1 MLKHSLHI
9 LNSGMEVIKVPMQGL
24 PSITALVMGNTGSR
38 YEDPNQQGLAHFFE
52 HMVFKGTKNYPSAKI
67 LAETIDSV
75 GAETNAFTSK
85 EFTGYYIKIKSDRI
99 KLALDVLSDMLFL
112 PILPEDEITKEKQVI
127 IEEMNMYHDAPM
139 RDVGNLF
146 DSLFFI
152 DQTLGHD
159 VIGTKKT
166 VLSLNRS
173 NFLKFLQ
180 RWYGLSNLTL
190 VLAGDAQVLES
201 PQLLVEI
208 EKLFEAKAAGQNRQ
222 KGRIDVAQ
230 LLGQP
235 PLSTN
240 KLKVRHQDTK
250 QVHLMLGWPSY
261 SRLDSRRYALS
272 LLANILGGNMSSR
285 LFTEVREKRGLCY
298 YVNAGPDYFHETGT
312 MAVAAGVDPKRTH
325 EAISVILDE
334 CQSLLATR
342 PITTKEL
349 AKAKENIVGSMALS
363 FEDSQVVAQYFG
375 LKQLLMR
382 RIETPQ
388 ELIDKIRSLT
398 LDEVQAVVQE
408 VISAKQ
414 LRLCLIGAF
423 DASEFK
429 QYIV

>member
-9 LNSGMEVIKVPMQGL
+9 LNSGLEVIKVPMQGL
-24 PSITALVMGNTGSR
+24 PSVTVLVMGGTGSR
-38 YEDPNQQGLAHFFE
+38 YEDPDQQGLAHFFE

-67 LAETIDSV
+67 LAETIDAV

-112 PILPEDEITKEKQVI
+112 PILPEEEIIKEKRVI
-127 IEEMNMYHDAPM
+127 IEEMHMYHDAPM

-146 DSLFFI
+146 DSLFFV

-166 VLSLNRS
+166 VLNLKRS
-173 NFLKFLQ
+173 NFLEFLK
-180 RWYGLSNLTL
+180 RWYGLENLTL
-190 VLAGDAQVLES
+190 VLAGDAHVLES
-201 PQLLVEI
+201 PRLLVEI
-208 EKLFEAKAAGQNRQ
+208 EKLFEAKAAGQNRH
-222 KGRIDVAQ
+222 KGRIDTAQ
-230 LLGQP
+230 LLGRP
-235 PLSTN
+235 PLSTRR
-240 KLKVRHQDTK
+240 LKIRRQDTK
-250 QVHLMLGWPSY
+250 QVHLMLGWPGYARS
-261 SRLDSRRYALS
+261 DSRRHALS

-312 MAVAAGVDPKRTH
+312 LAVAAGVDPKRTH

-334 CQSLLATR
+334 CQSLLVTK
-342 PITTKEL
+342 PITAKEL
-349 AKAKENIVGSMALS
+349 AKAKENIIGNMALS
-363 FEDSQVVAQYFG
+363 FEDSQAVAQYFG
-375 LKQLLMR
+375 LKQVLMR
-382 RIETPQ
+382 HVETPR

-398 LDEVQAVVQE
+398 LDEVHTVVQE
-408 VISAKQ
+408 IVDAKQ